1 MNQNEQVG
9 LTLKLHQRYPMHLWC
24 NNQEHSG
31 SQLPLQQKLQDFV
44 DFGPLY
50 EKDQQPHQMD
60 KQCNNLNASWQLTRA
75 LTWVLFNPGTPNRHK
90 RLCGKI
96 VSIRSERGLTGY
108 VPFLLSALIK

>member
-9 LTLKLHQRYPMHLWC
+9 LTLNLHQRYPMHLWC
-24 NNQEHSG
+24 NDQEHSG

-60 KQCNNLNASWQLTRA
+60 KQCDNLNASWQLTRA
-75 LTWVLFNPGTPNRHK
+75 LTWVLFNPGMPNQHK
-90 RLCGKI
+90 SPPL
-96 VSIRSERGLTGY
+96 
-108 VPFLLSALIK
+108 